1 MKSNFWR
8 VVSAKRN
15 FIFILLCLAVHLFY
29 LVLFLIFQIYPLVF
43 INIFSSLFY
52 VLMLLFY
59 KGETDGQVVLAY
71 LEIIFFSLLSDL
83 FVGSCFDYLLFVI
96 EMISVIPFLLA
107 ERYKYRTYL
116 QIFGAMIAI
125 FLYYCSITGITL
137 FPNATEKASLIEIQV
152 IFLNLIITIS
162 TVIYI
167 SLLYSIDIKEANDK
181 LKYTSN
187 HDTLTDLYN
196 RRFFEQTLQRSISEN
211 SNHFSIAMFDIDDFK
226 KINDNYG
233 HFVGD
238 NVLEAISRC
247 LKNHVAGDELPI
259 RWGGEEFMIY
269 MPQKDMAQ
277 AYEIIEKICN
287 DINKLEFN
295 YKDKVIKVSSTVGIA
310 YGEDLSAYEDV
321 IKLADKRLYIG
332 KNSGK
337 NRIICKG

>member
-1 MKSNFWR
+1 
-8 VVSAKRN
+8 
-15 FIFILLCLAVHLFY
+15 
-29 LVLFLIFQIYPLVF
+29 
-43 INIFSSLFY
+43 
-52 VLMLLFY
+52 
-59 KGETDGQVVLAY
+59 
-71 LEIIFFSLLSDL
+71 
-83 FVGSCFDYLLFVI
+83 
-96 EMISVIPFLLA
+96 
-107 ERYKYRTYL
+107 
-116 QIFGAMIAI
+116 
-125 FLYYCSITGITL
+125 
-137 FPNATEKASLIEIQV
+137 
-152 IFLNLIITIS
+152 
-162 TVIYI
+162 
-167 SLLYSIDIKEANDK
+167 
-181 LKYTSN
+181 
-187 HDTLTDLYN
+187 
-196 RRFFEQTLQRSISEN
+196 
-211 SNHFSIAMFDIDDFK
+211 MFDIDDFK

-247 LKNHVAGDELPI
+247 LKKHVAGDELPI